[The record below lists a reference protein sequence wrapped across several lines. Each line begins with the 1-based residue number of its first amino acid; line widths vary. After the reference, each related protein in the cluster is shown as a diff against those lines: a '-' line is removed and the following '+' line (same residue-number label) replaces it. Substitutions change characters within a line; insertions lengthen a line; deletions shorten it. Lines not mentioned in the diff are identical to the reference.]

1 LHPSKVS
8 ISADPVQKQ
17 KMLAVVLANGCL
29 ATLAIIGLF
38 VRDGSTGRAGDDW
51 ALYTASQLHAFEYE
65 LGVQDPGGFWG
76 PAVSLPMDVDR
87 VKLDGVPVRGHNG
100 LEGRLWLQ
108 GLPAPVRGHGGLE
121 GDFGFK
127 VYPPWI
133 GQSRRTTASRR
144 WPSSA
149 CPARTV
155 RLAVLGIMAFR
166 ERAGACRA
174 RLASGIRLVS
184 RLMERGEL
192 RSPSPGRSQARRLCA
207 PGILG
212 LHPSKVSI
220 SVNPAQKQKML
231 AVGLANGWMTVI
243 GMFFRDGSSGR
254 AGGDWARRRQTEFKH
269 GRIAQLLAC
278 MDSRV
283 GLYMISE
290 KSGGLSLL
298 VCS

>member
-1 LHPSKVS
+1 MAVIGVS
-8 ISADPVQKQ
+8 GQDGPTCSSWN
-17 KMLAVVLANGCL
+17 NGVSR
-29 ATLAIIGLF
+29 T
-38 VRDGSTGRAGDDW
+38 RR
-51 ALYTASQLHAFEYE
+51 
-65 LGVQDPGGFWG
+65 GVQGSVGF
-76 PAVSLPMDVDR
+76 
-87 VKLDGVPVRGHNG
+87 
-100 LEGRLWLQ
+100 
-108 GLPAPVRGHGGLE
+108 
-121 GDFGFK
+121 
-127 VYPPWI
+127 
-133 GQSRRTTASRR
+133 
-144 WPSSA
+144 
-149 CPARTV
+149 
-155 RLAVLGIMAFR
+155 
-166 ERAGACRA
+166 
-174 RLASGIRLVS
+174 GIRLVS

-290 KSGGLSLL
+290 RSGGLSLL